1 MGQVSATVNGR
12 TYRLSCEDGQEAR
25 LREIAD
31 YISDKMRLVTA
42 EFGQVGEDR
51 LLLMAA
57 IMISDEL
64 FDLRGEVSANAGAA
78 ASALRN
84 AAGSSDGDS
93 GAAAEGVSK
102 KRQAS

>member
-25 LREIAD
+25 LREIAE
-31 YISDKMRLVTA
+31 YISEKMRAVTA

-51 LLLMAA
+51 VLLMAA

-64 FDLRGEVSANAGAA
+64 FDLRGEVAANAGFA

-84 AAGSSDGDS
+84 AAGSPRG
-93 GAAAEGVSK
+93 
-102 KRQAS
+102 

>member
-31 YISDKMRLVTA
+31 YISEKMRAVTA

-51 LLLMAA
+51 VLLMAA
-57 IMISDEL
+57 ILISDEL
-64 FDLRGEVSANAGAA
+64 FDLRSEVAANAGAA

-84 AAGSSDGDS
+84 AASSAS
-93 GAAAEGVSK
+93 GEARDAGEGGTK
-102 KRQAS
+102 KRQTS

>member
-31 YISDKMRLVTA
+31 YISEKMQSVTS

-51 LLLMAA
+51 VLLMAA
-57 IMISDEL
+57 IMVCDEL
-64 FDLRGEVSANAGAA
+64 FDLRAEVAANTGAA
-78 ASALRN
+78 ASALR
-84 AAGSSDGDS
+84 S
-93 GAAAEGVSK
+93 AAASSGGEADAAVAGGSK

>member
-25 LREIAD
+25 LREIAE
-31 YISDKMRLVTA
+31 YISEKMRAVTA

-51 LLLMAA
+51 VLLMAA

-64 FDLRGEVSANAGAA
+64 FDLRGEVAANAGVA

-84 AAGSSDGDS
+84 AAGSPRGEVRDAG
-93 GAAAEGVSK
+93 EGGSK